1 MVNAVS
7 QGAKTVEDAA
17 NQAVQGA
24 EDMWDEASKAIGGLG
39 REDNRSWWDD
49 AVDWTEDQAWNAVKC
64 TVLGPLCMVVR
75 MDKGKPE
82 ILGKN
87 SCSPDCNTQLG

>member
-1 MVNAVS
+1 MNAWWDDVV
-7 QGAKTVEDAA
+7 GWGEDIA
-17 NQAVQGA
+17 
-24 EDMWDEASKAIGGLG
+24 DEAGDILDEAVKAVGDLG
-39 REDNRSWWDD
+39 REDNRGWWDD

-64 TVLGPLCMVVR
+64 GLLGPLCMVVR

-87 SCSPDCNTQLG
+87 SCSPDCNTQLC